1 MNSINNFVNNWKEF
15 NNARVG
21 LEFEFFSNYD
31 YVKTLEILNNTFN
44 PIEVYGFNSYHSNF
58 TVSNTQFKIEPDF
71 SGGSNMIELITGPME
86 YTESK
91 IIIGKM
97 LQFIKEHGY
106 TNESC
111 SIHINISFKD
121 IEVRNLKP
129 VKLILDLNEDYIYSK
144 FPDRKN
150 NIYARSIKYI
160 VPFENFINV
169 EYGMNAI
176 INSFTI
182 PNDSKYY
189 GVNFQKMND
198 NYLEFRYIGGENYEN
213 KKIEIF
219 NILDYFLKITRTS
232 IEEEYM
238 QDDYI
243 KLSSFL
249 DDNISWYRSFTTYED
264 FLMNNDFITIE
275 VNKNDNYNYIVN
287 YWDQF
292 KDSIFKLVKYSDEIT
307 KCKINYNT
315 LSKRIEVIEAGID
328 GLILVKNID
337 FIECRIKNSNINYSD
352 LIECIAEDSHI
363 YNTNI
368 YDSKIN
374 SSKLENTKCTDYT
387 ELNECVF
394 DGGILDCIM
403 DGGIFRSGEITENAD
418 ISNNVK
424 MSNSS
429 DFWMISDITNKKN
442 KK

>member
-121 IEVRNLKP
+121 IDVRNLKP
-129 VKLILDLNEDYIYSK
+129 IKLILDLNEDYIYSK

-189 GVNFQKMND
+189 GVNFQKMNN

-219 NILDYFLKITRTS
+219 NILDYFLKVTRSS

-292 KDSIFKLVKYSDEIT
+292 KDAIFKLVKYSDEIT

-352 LIECIAEDSHI
+352 LIECIVEDSHI

-387 ELNECVF
+387 ELNECIF

-418 ISNNVK
+418 INNNVK
-424 MSNSS
+424 MSNTS

>member
-44 PIEVYGFNSYHSNF
+44 PIEVYGFNTYHSNF

-121 IEVRNLKP
+121 IDVRNLKP
-129 VKLILDLNEDYIYSK
+129 IKLILDLNEDYIYSK

-219 NILDYFLKITRTS
+219 NILDYFLKVTRTS

-352 LIECIAEDSHI
+352 LIECIVEDSHI

-387 ELNECVF
+387 ELNECIF

-418 ISNNVK
+418 INNNVK
-424 MSNSS
+424 MSNTS
-429 DFWMISDITNKKN
+429 DFWMISDITNKK
-442 KK
+442 K